1 MSNKNNNQLA
11 TINGGNAISV
21 LSSAISGIADSLG
34 YKPTYVEVDEDG
46 KSLVPI
52 YDSENKCIIES
63 REELPA
69 DVRDAVNEINA
80 LGSLSDISGV
90 YLAKAVYQLA
100 EYAENNGFS
109 SVGKF
114 VSEMIPRIKAN
125 YANQLYNVAKSF
137 LDIAEDGTP
146 SWKYDFCKGCSVS
159 NLALIMPL
167 VNKSESVEDF
177 IADYI
182 DSGKI
187 HPRKVQSKLKE
198 ELSALSSKDSKGKDS
213 KGKDSKGKD
222 SEGNGNTASL
232 ESAWAMVRTA
242 VLEGKWDTDEFM
254 AVLTDSIRVLDTAVE
269 LVARGD
275 ENK

>member
-1 MSNKNNNQLA
+1 MSNKNNQLS

-21 LSSAISGIADSLG
+21 LSNAISGVAESLG
-34 YKPTYVEVDEDG
+34 YKPNYVEVDEEG

-52 YDSENKCIIES
+52 YDSENKCVIET

-100 EYAENNGFS
+100 DYAENNGFS

-125 YANQLYNVAKSF
+125 YANQLYNVAKAF
-137 LDIAEDGTP
+137 LSIADDGTP

-167 VNKSESVEDF
+167 VNKSESVDDF
-177 IADYI
+177 ITEYI
-182 DSGKI
+182 NSGKI

-198 ELSALSSKDSKGKDS
+198 ELSDLSGKDSKSKDSKDSKDSKG
-213 KGKDSKGKD
+213 
-222 SEGNGNTASL
+222 TMSL

-242 VLEGKWDTDEFM
+242 VLEGKWNTEDFEEM
-254 AVLTDSIRVLDTAVE
+254 LKDSVKTLDTAIE
-269 LVARGD
+269 LLTGEEQEEQD
-275 ENK
+275 S